1 MVFPARLHSSSNV
14 NESSPFILV
23 VFTGAAHDQVIR
35 LWDVRAQKMVYELS
49 TGNNAVIGMT
59 WDAPRSALYVATSCD
74 YMDRNGETFDYRRA
88 KVPRTPSRF
97 EAMLGVEVDEDAP
110 GSEDED
116 DYDDYDDDGPCWPKN
131 AAYAEDY
138 FGHLFDAG
146 EHRICGYSSRQT
158 LFC

>member
-1 MVFPARLHSSSNV
+1 
-14 NESSPFILV
+14 

-49 TGNNAVIGMT
+49 TGNNAVTGMT
-59 WDAPRSALYVATSCD
+59 WDDPQSTLYVTTACD

-88 KVPRTPSRF
+88 KIPRDSRGSKSRAD
-97 EAMLGVEVDEDAP
+97 EEDESMDDEDDSEEEDDYD
-110 GSEDED
+110 SEDED
-116 DYDDYDDDGPCWPKN
+116 DDEAPCWPKD

-146 EHRICGYSSRQT
+146 NHRICSCYNEP
-158 LFC
+158 